1 MNAIELLKADHDK
14 VQALFQQYR
23 DAETGPSQQKRQLAE
38 QIFSELEVHSALEE
52 EIFYPAVQAKA
63 EADIQDLVA
72 DSVED
77 HHAVKELIAELRTL
91 DPGDEEYEA
100 KLEELRESVEEHVS
114 EEEDEMFP
122 EAEELLS
129 DGLERLGSEMEERK
143 RRLTASKP

>member
-14 VQALFQQYR
+14 VQALFQQYE
-23 DAETGPSQQKRQLAE
+23 AAGSGSNQQKRQLAE

-52 EIFYPAVQAKA
+52 EIFYPAVQAGA

-72 DSVED
+72 DSLED
-77 HHAVKELIAELRTL
+77 HHAVKELIAELRAL
-91 DPGDEEYEA
+91 DPGAEAYEA

-122 EAEELLS
+122 EAEELLG
-129 DGLERLGSEMEERK
+129 DALERLGAEMAERK
-143 RRLTASKP
+143 GRLTTSKP